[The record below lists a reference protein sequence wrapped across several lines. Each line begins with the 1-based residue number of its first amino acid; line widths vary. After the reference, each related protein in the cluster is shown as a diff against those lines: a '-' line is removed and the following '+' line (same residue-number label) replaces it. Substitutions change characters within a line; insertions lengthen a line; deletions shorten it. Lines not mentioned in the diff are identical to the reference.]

1 MTILQV
7 VQKAALRVIGNKPDS
22 AFAPNRDQKTVEE
35 LVDLA
40 NDVAVSMA
48 ESQDWQALTKIATI
62 TGDGTETQFDLPSDY
77 DRMAVASSLVDP
89 ANWFWGYGQIST
101 VNEWLRLKSLG
112 YQWITPGAWIIIGNQ
127 FNFLPAPGASQQ
139 AEYPYIT
146 KNVVLDTG
154 GTPKETFTT
163 DTDTFRLDERTL
175 TLGTIWR
182 WKEQKGL
189 EYAEDMQ
196 TYEIAL
202 SQRQAKDTGGR
213 VIRNGP
219 RLPNGLFSRA
229 YPFALGP
236 GT

>member
-1 MTILQV
+1 MPILDV
-7 VQKAALRVIGNKPDS
+7 VQTAALRVIGNKPTS
-22 AFAPNRDQKTVEE
+22 AFSPNRDQQTVQE

-40 NDVAVSMA
+40 NDVARDIA

-77 DRMAVASSLVDP
+77 DRMAIASSLVDP

-112 YQWITPGAWIIIGNQ
+112 FQWITPGAWIIIGNQ
-127 FNFLPAPGASQQ
+127 FNFLPAPGPDQK

-146 KNVVLDTG
+146 KNVVVSNG
-154 GTPKETFTT
+154 GVPKETFTT
-163 DTDTFRLDERTL
+163 DTDRFVLDERVL

-189 EYAEDMQ
+189 EYGEDQ
-196 TYEIAL
+196 QNYEIAL
-202 SQRQAKDTGGR
+202 SQRQAKDAGGR
-213 VIRNGP
+213 VIRNAP
-219 RLPNGLFSRA
+219 RLPRGLFSRA
-229 YPFALGP
+229 YPWSLG
-236 GT
+236 